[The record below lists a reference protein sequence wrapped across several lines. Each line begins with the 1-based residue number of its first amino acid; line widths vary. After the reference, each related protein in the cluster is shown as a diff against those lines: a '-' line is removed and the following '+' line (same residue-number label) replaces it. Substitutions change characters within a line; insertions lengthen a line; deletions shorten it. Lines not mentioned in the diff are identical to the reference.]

1 MCLDLSLPGRQQ
13 SAGTVGRL
21 TEEAAVDV
29 QDRRAVVA
37 IAPTAVGD
45 NLDR

>member
-1 MCLDLSLPGRQQ
+1 MSSGFIGCLPRPG
-13 SAGTVGRL
+13 TLGRL
-21 TEEAAVDV
+21 TEEAAVDA

>member
-13 SAGTVGRL
+13 SAGTMGRL
-21 TEEAAVDV
+21 TEEAAVDA

-37 IAPTAVGD
+37 IASIAVGD

>member
-1 MCLDLSLPGRQQ
+1 MSSGFIGCLPRP
-13 SAGTVGRL
+13 GTVRRL
-21 TEEAAVDV
+21 TEEAAVDA

-37 IAPTAVGD
+37 VASIAVGD

>member
-1 MCLDLSLPGRQQ
+1 MSSSFIGCVPR
-13 SAGTVGRL
+13 AGTVGRL
-21 TEEAAVDV
+21 TEEAAVDA

-37 IAPTAVGD
+37 IAPAPVGD